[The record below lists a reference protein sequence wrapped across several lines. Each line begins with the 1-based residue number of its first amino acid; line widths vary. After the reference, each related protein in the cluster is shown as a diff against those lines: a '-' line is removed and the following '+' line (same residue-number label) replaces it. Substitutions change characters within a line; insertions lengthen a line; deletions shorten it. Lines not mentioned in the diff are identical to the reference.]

1 MLVGSLIATR
11 PHYLLNPKGGSVLA
25 KRGFKNVYKIVNNN
39 EKENL
44 TVLVTA
50 NAAGHLAPTMVVYN
64 YKRVPNNI
72 YANLPA
78 EFCAGTSDK
87 GWMTAMLFYEYIANT
102 FWP

>member
-1 MLVGSLIATR
+1 M
-11 PHYLLNPKGGSVLA
+11 
-25 KRGFKNVYKIVNNN
+25 YKIVNNN

-50 NAAGHLAPTMVVYN
+50 NAAGQLAPTMVVYN

-87 GWMTAMLFYEYIANT
+87 GWMTTMLFYEYIANT